1 MVGFSFA
8 REEQLYAMMGK
19 SADSLKELGPP
30 TDWELVD
37 RIGEGTYGEVFT
49 ARNKISGEIAAAK
62 VIDSI
67 HEKIEEVLPELDI
80 LSKYSTHSNIAE
92 FHGAF
97 MNVDTKRHDQLWL
110 VMELCR
116 GGSVTNLVKSLR
128 KKGKYLEEDL
138 IAYILYET
146 LKGIEHL
153 HRHNVMHRDI
163 KGPNVMLTNRA
174 EIRLIDFGVSA
185 ELSNILMR
193 RNSSVGTPFWMA
205 PEVIA
210 CEQQLDY
217 SYDVRCDI
225 WSLGI
230 TAIELA
236 DGTTPLS
243 DQHPMRALFKIP
255 RSKSPS
261 MKNPER
267 WSHEYRDFIAKCLVK
282 DFEARAHASDM
293 LSHVFVSWV
302 ADKRDTLRRK
312 LMSLMDGQYQGQ
324 DGIMVEATKERDL
337 DELLS
342 PSAAQKQKPQRSK
355 QMQQVDNLAELGS
368 LTEDIILSHLLERY
382 LNNQIYTYIGDILIA
397 VNPLQT
403 LNLYGPE
410 IAKKYKNSQKSAL
423 RPHIFMVADMTHQA
437 MIHNKNP
444 QCCLISGESGAGK
457 TVSADYLVRHLAE
470 LGKAGNR
477 TLEEKIL
484 QVNPLME
491 ALGNA
496 QTVINENSS
505 RFGKYLELHF
515 TPNGALRGG
524 MLSEYLLEK
533 SRVVSQSRGER
544 NFHIFYYMIAGLAYN
559 KKLEKYSFK
568 LYSQHNYLQTGGRN
582 LQDLVCTLGNRRKF
596 EEVQRCFDIIGFS
609 HEEVSQLFSILAAI
623 IHLGDIHFTEDESV
637 SHLSD
642 KSMVSNPQV
651 LLIVSSLLGINA
663 VELRDALTTNSNV
676 TRGETIVRNNSVD
689 QAVDYRDGM
698 AKALYGKLFSWIVHR
713 INALLRTERARPV
726 ENDYRIGILDIFGF
740 ENFKR
745 NSFEQLC
752 INIANEQIQFYF
764 NQQIFSWE
772 LEEYRSEG
780 ISLERISFTDN
791 RPVLDM
797 FLQKPIGLLA
807 LLDEESRFPRA
818 TDFTLV
824 EKFNKNINCVHYEQP
839 KENDVFPSFVIAHYA
854 GRVKYDATNFLEKN
868 RDTLSPDIIQVLR
881 SSDNR
886 LVRTLMQHPLA
897 RSGVSVKKNSSQPPM
912 FQVEKDKKL
921 NGLLSLP
928 ETKQS
933 PLLESN
939 TTSRWQQTVSVHFR
953 YSLRDLLAKLLP
965 AESHFVRCIRPN
977 EQMIAGR
984 FDQEKV
990 QTQLR
995 YTGVL
1000 ETTRI
1005 RQQGYSERITF
1016 AEFVKRYQVIAYPL
1030 HKRAPCDAAACTE
1043 ILRKSKIQKWL
1054 IGRTKVFLKYYHV
1067 EELAMLLEIY
1077 RKKVITIQRVVR
1089 GWLVRRQYE
1098 AVRRRRHQAATVIQK
1113 HSRGYLA
1120 RKHHQQ
1126 EMNKKHFAACV
1137 IQRAYRR
1144 LVQRRRFTWWLKWY
1158 NIQQRRK
1165 VKSAIKIQAVVR
1177 GYLARKL
1184 YRRLRRLRI
1193 ESAIK
1198 LQAVYRG
1205 RLLRKNYADIRR
1217 KQKVLKF
1224 RHMAKVR
1231 AVVRLQSAFRGYKAR
1246 KYVSELK
1253 SEADKRETNM
1263 IYFFQQVED
1272 SSDSFF
1278 RAQKGHKRANI
1289 KMDRVVVKEG
1299 KHQDPTE
1306 FWSTPKDDEE
1316 AVASQQET
1324 QTIFFIQQA
1333 NTSWGTLLDHSKKHQ
1348 TSVPR
1353 GPQSQ
1358 VRPPMRK
1365 HDQAPASDSPRVP
1378 QRRSFEIRPKE
1389 VLLAEMQN
1397 KESPRS
1403 SRNYRKEVWSA
1414 GDETYF
1420 RQFADERLK
1429 KDSKDQGRRIQ
1440 DMLSIVEGSPSD
1452 TDEGKDK
1459 PVKET
1464 IKATPRVARAKSF
1477 FENQDQPPEP
1487 KPIVRRTTSNEWK
1500 PKPAPQESAKKPVSP
1515 PAAREKP
1522 AYVKPKP
1529 KEPQNQADL
1538 VKIALAQQAGPV
1550 KPDLQRRPRSISAPP
1565 QELPRIPPPDY
1576 KLPREKLGYLRH
1588 VTPGPKR
1595 VLPENFQVEDINLR
1609 HIYRSNPS
1617 TPTQTPRYS
1626 HLLRKTG
1633 KRGELGIADDDDNSD
1648 VTRIS
1653 FNVPLI
1659 GVT

>member
-19 SADSLKELGPP
+19 STDSLKELGPP
-30 TDWELVD
+30 TEWELVE
-37 RIGEGTYGEVFT
+37 RIGEGTYGEVFN

-67 HEKIEEVLPELDI
+67 HEKIEEVLPELEI
-80 LSKYSTHSNIAE
+80 LSKYSTHPNIAG

-138 IAYILYET
+138 IAYILFET

-282 DFEARAHASDM
+282 DFEPRAHASDM
-293 LSHVFVSWV
+293 LSHVFVRWV
-302 ADKRDTLRRK
+302 ADKRDALRRK
-312 LMSLMDGQYQGQ
+312 LMSLMDGQYQGK
-324 DGIMVEATKERDL
+324 DGIMVEATKERDQEAL
-337 DELLS
+337 PS
-342 PSAAQKQKPQRSK
+342 PLAALKKKNLQRSK
-355 QMQQVDNLAELGS
+355 HMQQVDNLAELGS

-410 IAKKYKNSQKSAL
+410 LAKKYRNSQKSAL
-423 RPHIFMVADMTHQA
+423 PPHIFMVADMTHQA

-477 TLEEKIL
+477 SLEAKIL

-515 TPNGALRGG
+515 TANGALTGG

-609 HEEVSQLFSILAAI
+609 HEEVSQLFSVLAAI

-698 AKALYGKLFSWIVHR
+698 AKALYGKLFSWLVHR
-713 INALLRTERARPV
+713 INALLRTERGRLV

-752 INIANEQIQFYF
+752 INIANEQVQFYF

-807 LLDEESRFPRA
+807 LLDEESRFPKA

-824 EKFNKNINCVHYEQP
+824 EKFNKKIDCAYYEQP

-868 RDTLSPDIIQVLR
+868 RDTLSPDIIHVLR

-897 RSGVSVKKNSSQPPM
+897 RSGVSVKKNSSQPPT
-912 FQVEKDKKL
+912 FQVEKDKKP

-928 ETKQS
+928 ETKLS

-965 AESHFVRCIRPN
+965 SESHFVRCIRPN

-990 QTQLR
+990 QSQLR

-1005 RQQGYSERITF
+1005 RRQGYSERITF
-1016 AEFVKRYQVIAYPL
+1016 AEFVKRYRVIAYPL
-1030 HKRAPCDAAACTE
+1030 HKSAPYDAAACSE
-1043 ILRKSKIQKWL
+1043 ILRKSKLQNWL

-1067 EELAMLLEIY
+1067 EELAKLLEIHR
-1077 RKKVITIQRVVR
+1077 RKVVTIQRVAR
-1089 GWLVRRQYE
+1089 GWLVRRRYE
-1098 AVRRRRHQAATVIQK
+1098 SVRRRRHQAATVIQK
-1113 HSRGYLA
+1113 YSRGYLA
-1120 RKHHQQ
+1120 RKHHQR
-1126 EMNKKHFAACV
+1126 EVNKKHFAACV

-1144 LVQRRRFTWWLKWY
+1144 LVQRRRFSWWLKWY
-1158 NIQQRRK
+1158 HVQQRRK

-1177 GYLARKL
+1177 GYLARKCYL
-1184 YRRLRRLRI
+1184 RLRRLRI

-1198 LQAVYRG
+1198 IQAVYRG
-1205 RLLRKNYADIRR
+1205 RLLRKNYANIRR

-1231 AVVRLQSAFRGYKAR
+1231 AVVRIQSAFRGYRAR

-1253 SEADKRETNM
+1253 SKAEKRETNM

-1272 SSDSFF
+1272 SSDTFF
-1278 RAQKGHKRANI
+1278 RAQKGHKRANV
-1289 KMDRVVVKEG
+1289 KMDRVVIKEG
-1299 KHQDPTE
+1299 KHQDPAE
-1306 FWSTPKDDEE
+1306 FWSSPNADKE

-1324 QTIFFIQQA
+1324 QTIFFIHQA
-1333 NTSWGTLLDHSKKHQ
+1333 NMSWATLLDHTRKHQ
-1348 TSVPR
+1348 TSAPR
-1353 GPQSQ
+1353 SAQSQ
-1358 VRPPMRK
+1358 VRTPMRK
-1365 HDQAPASDSPRVP
+1365 HDHAPVRDSPRVP
-1378 QRRSFEIRPKE
+1378 QGRSFEIRPKE
-1389 VLLAEMQN
+1389 VMLAEMHN
-1397 KESPRS
+1397 RESPRN
-1403 SRNYRKEVWSA
+1403 SRNYRKEIWSA

-1429 KDSKDQGRRIQ
+1429 KDFKDQGRRIR
-1440 DMLSIVEGSPSD
+1440 DMLSIVERSPSD
-1452 TDEGKDK
+1452 TDERKEK

-1464 IKATPRVARAKSF
+1464 IKPTPRVARAKNF
-1477 FENQDQPPEP
+1477 FENQDKPPEP
-1487 KPIVRRTTSNEWK
+1487 KPIVRRTKSNEWK
-1500 PKPAPQESAKKPVSP
+1500 PKPAPQESAKRPVPP
-1515 PAAREKP
+1515 PAEKL

-1538 VKIALAQQAGPV
+1538 VKIAVAQQAGPV
-1550 KPDLQRRPRSISAPP
+1550 KPDLRIRPRSISAPP
-1565 QELPRIPPPDY
+1565 QELPYIPPPDY

-1588 VTPGPKR
+1588 VTPGPTQ
-1595 VLPENFQVEDINLR
+1595 VLPENFQVEDVNLR
-1609 HIYRSNPS
+1609 HIYRSGSS